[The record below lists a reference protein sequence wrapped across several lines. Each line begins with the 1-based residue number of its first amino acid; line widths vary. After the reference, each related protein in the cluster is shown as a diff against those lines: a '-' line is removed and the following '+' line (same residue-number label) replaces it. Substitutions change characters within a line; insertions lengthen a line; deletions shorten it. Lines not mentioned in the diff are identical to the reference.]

1 MAEKATK
8 KKTVNVSIRLSEAE
22 YQMAKELMRVLEIP
36 TITALTRELYREA
49 YFSMCYAAQHQDPE
63 GGNHEQTSL

>member
-22 YQMAKELMRVLEIP
+22 YQMAKELMQDLEIP

-49 YFSMCYAAQHQDPE
+49 FFSMRYAQQQGQE

>member
-49 YFSMCYAAQHQDPE
+49 YYSLRYAQQQDPE

>member
-49 YFSMCYAAQHQDPE
+49 FFSMRYAQQQDQE

>member
-1 MAEKATK
+1 MA
-8 KKTVNVSIRLSEAE
+8 KKTTKEKTVRISVRLSETDH
-22 YQMAKELMRVLEIP
+22 QMVKELMRVLEIP

-49 YFSMCYAAQHQDPE
+49 YFSMCYAAQQQDQE

>member
-1 MAEKATK
+1 MAEEATK
-8 KKTVNVSIRLSEAE
+8 KKTVKVSIRLSEAE
-22 YQMAKELMRVLEIP
+22 YQMAKELMQDLEIP

-49 YFSMCYAAQHQDPE
+49 YFSMCYAQQQDQE